1 MNNITIDYHI
11 PKVGEGGVFTQ
22 ATAEFNHGSL
32 VGLSRCL
39 KANVNDA
46 GILIEYD

>member
-11 PKVGEGGVFTQ
+11 PKVGGVFTA
-22 ATAEFNHGSL
+22 ATADFNHGSL
-32 VGLSRCL
+32 IGLSRCL

-46 GILIEYD
+46 GIMIEYE